1 MLVEFSLEANV
12 ELYNSV
18 ADRPSSKLNGRE
30 RLLKHW
36 TVSLLILPR
45 RISFN
50 IEANSEEN

>member
-50 IEANSEEN
+50 IEANSEEY